1 MQAAAAPLSP
11 RASAVEEKLRAWR
24 LAEAKEHG
32 VPAFCVLGNKTL
44 RAIAERL
51 PKTHQE
57 LLSVSGIGSAKAEK
71 FGEKICRICASG

>member
-1 MQAAAAPLSP
+1 MSLAARRSK
-11 RASAVEEKLRAWR
+11 RARRARILRAG
-24 LAEAKEHG
+24 KQN
-32 VPAFCVLGNKTL
+32 P

-71 FGEKICRICASG
+71 FGEKICRIWAPADDYSAPALL